1 MQCIDSAVC
10 MGKALHMG
18 TPDGRLIVRSAR
30 LRRVMEVPQ
39 VDLFIHIPDS
49 GSPQAAV
56 LHATMCNIIT
66 CHLQRHGRHSET
78 LAVVPFNDTC

>member
-1 MQCIDSAVC
+1 MQCIDSVC

-39 VDLFIHIPDS
+39 VDFFIHVPDS

-56 LHATMCNIIT
+56 LQMYNIIT
-66 CHLQRHGRHSET
+66 CHLRRHGRHSET